1 VIGQRL
7 IALVAGLLVGVASP
21 ATRAASPIPEPV
33 VDLGETSFLDGEAGP
48 GGLLEFISNGYHASY
63 VTDQKGHALPG
74 PNGQAAAS
82 ITLHPAYVSDIP
94 ALGGNL
100 GLEFLFP
107 FAAVRVDAAGL
118 PQHTQG
124 GVGDITV
131 APFIQWSDLTLAD
144 RPFALRFGLQG
155 VVPTGSYEPGRLIN
169 IGQNV
174 WQISPYWAATWH
186 ASNEWEISGRL
197 IYDWSS
203 ANTAPSPALGA
214 SSAQPGDQ
222 LALNLSASYALD
234 PDWRIGV
241 AGYALRQLDPTRL
254 DNIAVPDSEQQAF
267 ALGPSALWTNGR
279 ATMIGNVYREF
290 ATENRPEGFSAVLR
304 LLWPI

>member
-1 VIGQRL
+1 MLGQRL
-7 IALVAGLLVGVASP
+7 IAYAAGLLIGMALS
-21 ATRAASPIPEPV
+21 AARAASPVPEPV

-48 GGLLEFISNGYHASY
+48 GGLLEFIGNGYDAGY
-63 VTDQKGHALPG
+63 VTDQKGHALAG

-82 ITLHPAYVSDIP
+82 LTLHPAYVSDIP
-94 ALGGNL
+94 ALGGKL
-100 GLEFLFP
+100 GLEFLIP
-107 FAAVRVDAAGL
+107 FAALRLDVAGL

-131 APFIQWSDLTLAD
+131 SPFIQWSDLTLAD

-155 VVPTGSYEPGRLIN
+155 VAPTDSYQPGRMIN

-174 WQISPYWAATWH
+174 WQISPYWASTWH
-186 ASNEWEISGRL
+186 VTDSWEISGRL

-203 ANTAPSPALGA
+203 ANPAPPTALDA

-234 PDWRIGV
+234 PAWRIGV
-241 AGYALRQLDPTRL
+241 AGYVLRQLDPTRL
-254 DNIAVPDSEQQAF
+254 DDVGVPDSEQQAF
-267 ALGPSALWTNGR
+267 ALGPAALWTNGR
-279 ATMIGNVYREF
+279 VTMIGNVYREF